1 MGHTIYLFVPLFM
14 PNTTFADANSL
25 ARLGAYQSNRLLPP
39 VQAIDMVD
47 TLRFNIVN
55 YSWVDE
61 RLYDAK
67 QSNIY
72 GNMTAE
78 DWNNLDLSL
87 ESNPKAKE
95 AIEWLLAKYIWDGD
109 CNITPSD
116 IDGLITKYESLN
128 ASNRANTAINC
139 IGFECPRD
147 TSIDLLTK
155 RLVDT
160 GIIRTSPNIIANGA
174 DLIRVTTKEAIVS
187 GTIPRMGTFFY
198 RKSASK
204 AGWVNL
210 QDAKSDATNTI
221 FTKGS
226 YLYLLTT
233 SDRY

>member
-1 MGHTIYLFVPLFM
+1 MGHAIYLLVPLFM

-47 TLRFNIVN
+47 TLHFNIVN

-61 RLYDAK
+61 CLYDAK

-128 ASNRANTAINC
+128 GRVNTAITC

-160 GIIRTSPNIIANGA
+160 GIIRTSPNIMENGA

-204 AGWVNL
+204 AGWVNM
-210 QDAKSDATNTI
+210 QDAKSDVTNTI

-226 YLYLLTT
+226 HLYLLAT

>member
-1 MGHTIYLFVPLFM
+1 MGHAIYLLVTLFM

-47 TLRFNIVN
+47 TLHFNIVN

-61 RLYDAK
+61 CLY
-67 QSNIY
+67 
-72 GNMTAE
+72 
-78 DWNNLDLSL
+78 

-128 ASNRANTAINC
+128 GRVNTAITC

-160 GIIRTSPNIIANGA
+160 GIIRTSPNIMGNGA
-174 DLIRVTTKEAIVS
+174 DLIRVR
-187 GTIPRMGTFFY
+187 TIPRMGTFFY
-198 RKSASK
+198 RKSDSK
-204 AGWVNL
+204 AGWVNME
-210 QDAKSDATNTI
+210 DPRCDVTNTI

>member
-1 MGHTIYLFVPLFM
+1 MGHAIYLLVPLFM

-25 ARLGAYQSNRLLPP
+25 ARLRAYQSNRLLPQ
-39 VQAIDMVD
+39 VQAVDMVD
-47 TLRFNIVN
+47 TLHFNIVN

-61 RLYDAK
+61 RLYAAE

-72 GNMTAE
+72 GNMSAE

-95 AIEWLLAKYIWDGD
+95 AIEWLLAKYIWEGD
-109 CNITPSD
+109 CHITPSD

-128 ASNRANTAINC
+128 GRANNAVTC
-139 IGFECPRD
+139 IGFACPRD
-147 TSIDLLTK
+147 TPIDLLTE

-160 GIIRTSPNIIANGA
+160 SIIRTSSTIMGNRA

-187 GTIPRMGTFFY
+187 GTVPRMGTFFY

-204 AGWVNL
+204 AGWVNNENPS
-210 QDAKSDATNTI
+210 SDVTNTI

-233 SDRY
+233 YDRY